1 MTQRYIPVARD
12 FYVTSGFGYRTFD
25 NSMHWGIDYGRNGGS
40 GGQPIHAAQGGT
52 VTAAGP
58 ATGFGRWIN
67 IDHPTEDGSGL
78 TVYGHVIPEV
88 RVGQRVAAGQR
99 IGRIDP
105 DSRTNGGVAP
115 HLHFE
120 VHRYIWSPPGP
131 NRLDPVPWL
140 AGAAYP
146 GAAPPP
152 APGGKPVGQLQA
164 DVTMLSPNDDGPR
177 NPANCTLAIVHT
189 DEGDPN
195 GKIEDLLGWLAQPR
209 AQASYTLL
217 VGRDG
222 RIGRSNDD
230 NYIPWAAGS
239 PANERGLHL
248 CFKGRAAQS
257 RAEWLAQGRQ
267 LDAGARVLRDWHDRY
282 GIPLV
287 KLSGAQMRAGQKG
300 VGGHADTVDAWHST
314 DHTDPGPGFPW
325 DVLLA
330 KAAGNTTTPEEGFLM
345 ALSDAEQRR
354 IYTELTQKLPSRS
367 KYRTNDEPVDT
378 LAGMVLNI
386 DARIHEESTERDA
399 LNGVKAAID
408 LVRRQAD
415 KGDAGAQAVLAKIN
429 GGK

>member
-1 MTQRYIPVARD
+1 MPTRVRPVAPE
-12 FYVTSGFGYRTFD
+12 FYVTSGFGNRSGGF
-25 NSMHWGIDYGRNGGS
+25 HWGTDFGRNGGS
-40 GGQPIHAAQGGT
+40 GGQPVFAAQGGS
-52 VTAAGP
+52 VVMVGP
-58 ATGFGRWIN
+58 ASGFGQWVVL
-67 IDHPTEDGSGL
+67 DHPTADGSGT

-88 RVGQRVAAGQR
+88 RQGQRVVAGQR
-99 IGRIDP
+99 IARINP
-105 DSRTNGGVAP
+105 DSNTNGGVAP

-120 VHRYIWSPPGP
+120 VHRYVWVQPGP
-131 NRLDPVPWL
+131 DRLDPVLWL
-140 AGAAYP
+140 ASS
-146 GAAPPP
+146 APP
-152 APGGKPVGQLQA
+152 ATGGTPVGQLQA
-164 DVTMLSPNDDGPR
+164 DVTLLSPNDDGPR

-195 GKIEDLLGWLAQPR
+195 GPIEDLLGWLKQER

-230 NYIPWAAGS
+230 NYVPWAAGS

-248 CFKGRAAQS
+248 CFKGRASQS

-267 LDAGARVLRDWHDRY
+267 LDAGARVLRDWRDRY

-300 VGGHADTVDAWHST
+300 VGGHVDTVDAWHST

-330 KAAGNTTTPEEGFLM
+330 KAAGNTTPEEGFLM
-345 ALSDAEQRR
+345 ALSHEQQQR
-354 IYTELTQKLPSRS
+354 IFTELTQKLPSRS

-386 DARIHEESTERDA
+386 DARIHEESTEREA
-399 LNGVKAAID
+399 LNGVKSAID
-408 LVRRQAD
+408 LVRREAGR
-415 KGDAGAQAVLAKIN
+415 GDAGAQAVLAKIN

>member
-1 MTQRYIPVARD
+1 MPSRVRPVAPE
-12 FYVTSGFGYRTFD
+12 FYVTSGFGNRSGGF
-25 NSMHWGIDYGRNGGS
+25 HWGTDFGRNGGS
-40 GGQPIHAAQGGT
+40 GGHPVFAAQGGT
-52 VTAAGP
+52 VVMVGP
-58 ATGFGRWIN
+58 ADGFGQWVVL
-67 IDHPTEDGSGL
+67 DHPTEDGSGT

-88 RVGQRVAAGQR
+88 RLGQRVEAGQR
-99 IGRIDP
+99 IARINP
-105 DSRTNGGVAP
+105 DSNTNGGVAP

-120 VHRYIWSPPGP
+120 VHRYVWVQPGP
-131 NRLDPVPWL
+131 DRLDPVPWL
-140 AGAAYP
+140 ASS
-146 GAAPPP
+146 APPET
-152 APGGKPVGQLQA
+152 GGTPVGQLQA
-164 DVTMLSPNDDGPR
+164 DVTLLSPNDSGPR
-177 NPANCTLAIVHT
+177 NPNNCGLAIVHT

-195 GKIEDLLGWLAQPR
+195 GRIEDLLGWLAQER
-209 AQASYTLL
+209 AQASYTLV

-230 NYIPWAAGS
+230 NYVPWAAGS

-248 CFKGRAAQS
+248 CFKGRASQS
-257 RAEWLAQGRQ
+257 RSEWLAQGRQ
-267 LDAGARVLRDWHDRY
+267 LDAGARVLRDWRDRY

-287 KLSGAQMRAGQKG
+287 KLTGAQMRAGQEG

-330 KAAGNTTTPEEGFLM
+330 KAAGTTTPEEGFLM
-345 ALSDAEQRR
+345 ALSDAQQQR
-354 IYTELTQKLPSRS
+354 IYTELTQGLPSRS
-367 KYRTNDEPVDT
+367 KYRANDKPVDT

-408 LVRRQAD
+408 LVRREAG
-415 KGDAGAQAVLAKIN
+415 KGDAGAKAVLAQIE

>member
-1 MTQRYIPVARD
+1 MARRVSPVAAG
-12 FYVTSGFGYRTFD
+12 FYVTSGFGNRAGGF
-25 NSMHWGIDYGRNGGS
+25 HWGTDFGRNGES
-40 GGQPIHAAQGGT
+40 GGYPVFAAQGGS
-52 VTAAGP
+52 VVMVGP
-58 ATGFGRWIN
+58 ASGFGQWVVL
-67 IDHPTEDGSGL
+67 DHPTSDGSGT

-88 RVGQRVAAGQR
+88 RQGQRVEAGQR
-99 IGRIDP
+99 IARINP
-105 DSRTNGGVAP
+105 DSNTNGGVAP

-120 VHRYIWSPPGP
+120 VHRYIWVQPGP
-131 NRLDPVPWL
+131 DRLDPVLWL
-140 AGAAYP
+140 ASS
-146 GAAPPP
+146 APP
-152 APGGKPVGQLQA
+152 ATGGSPVGQLQA
-164 DVTMLSPNDDGPR
+164 DVTLLSPNDSGPR

-195 GKIEDLLGWLAQPR
+195 GKVEDLLGWLAQKR
-209 AQASYTLL
+209 AQASYTLV

-230 NYIPWAAGS
+230 NYVPWAAGS

-248 CFKGRAAQS
+248 CFKGRASQT

-267 LDAGARVLRDWHDRY
+267 LDAGARVLRDWRDRY

-287 KLSGAQMRAGQKG
+287 KLTGAQMRTGRKG

-330 KAAGNTTTPEEGFLM
+330 KAAGNTTPEEGFLM

-367 KYRTNDEPVDT
+367 KYRTHDEPVDT
-378 LAGMVLNI
+378 IAGMVLNI

-408 LVRRQAD
+408 LVRREAA
-415 KGDAGAQAVLAKIN
+415 KGDAGAQAVLAKID

>member
-1 MTQRYIPVARD
+1 MVGPAD
-12 FYVTSGFGYRTFD
+12 GFGQ
-25 NSMHWGIDYGRNGGS
+25 W
-40 GGQPIHAAQGGT
+40 
-52 VTAAGP
+52 VVL
-58 ATGFGRWIN
+58 
-67 IDHPTEDGSGL
+67 DHPTEDGSGT

-88 RVGQRVAAGQR
+88 RLGQRVEAGQR
-99 IGRIDP
+99 IARINP
-105 DSRTNGGVAP
+105 DSNTNGGVAP

-120 VHRYIWSPPGP
+120 VHRYVWVQPGP
-131 NRLDPVPWL
+131 DRLDPVPWL
-140 AGAAYP
+140 ASS
-146 GAAPPP
+146 APPET
-152 APGGKPVGQLQA
+152 GGTPVGQLQA
-164 DVTMLSPNDDGPR
+164 DVTLLSPNDSGPR
-177 NPANCTLAIVHT
+177 NPNNCGLAIVHT

-195 GKIEDLLGWLAQPR
+195 GRIEDLLGWLAQER
-209 AQASYTLL
+209 AQASYTLV

-230 NYIPWAAGS
+230 NYVPWAAGS

-248 CFKGRAAQS
+248 CFKGRASQS
-257 RAEWLAQGRQ
+257 RSEWLAQGRQ
-267 LDAGARVLRDWHDRY
+267 LDAGARVLRDWRDRY

-287 KLSGAQMRAGQKG
+287 KLTGAQMRAGQEG

-330 KAAGNTTTPEEGFLM
+330 KAAGTTTPEEGFLM
-345 ALSDAEQRR
+345 ALSDAQQQR
-354 IYTELTQKLPSRS
+354 IYTELTQGLPSRS
-367 KYRTNDEPVDT
+367 KYRANDKPVDT

-408 LVRRQAD
+408 LVRREAG
-415 KGDAGAQAVLAKIN
+415 KGDAGAKAVLAQIE

>member
-1 MTQRYIPVARD
+1 MASRVRPVAPE
-12 FYVTSGFGYRTFD
+12 FYVTSGFGNRPGGF
-25 NSMHWGIDYGRNGGS
+25 HWGTDFGRNGGS
-40 GGQPIHAAQGGT
+40 GGQPVFAAQGGT
-52 VTAAGP
+52 VVMVGP
-58 ATGFGRWIN
+58 ADGFGQWVVL
-67 IDHPTEDGSGL
+67 DHPTEDGSGT
-78 TVYGHVIPEV
+78 TVYGHIIPEV
-88 RVGQRVAAGQR
+88 RQGQRVEAGQR
-99 IGRIDP
+99 IARINP
-105 DSRTNGGVAP
+105 DSNTNGGVAP

-120 VHRYIWSPPGP
+120 VHRSVWVRPGP
-131 NRLDPVPWL
+131 DRLDPVPWL
-140 AGAAYP
+140 ASS
-146 GAAPPP
+146 APP
-152 APGGKPVGQLQA
+152 ATGGTPVGQLQA
-164 DVTMLSPNDDGPR
+164 DVTMLSPNDSGPR
-177 NPANCTLAIVHT
+177 NPANCGLAIVHT

-195 GKIEDLLGWLAQPR
+195 GRIEDLLGWLAQER
-209 AQASYTLL
+209 AQASYTLV

-230 NYIPWAAGS
+230 NYVPWAAGS

-248 CFKGRAAQS
+248 CFKGRASQS

-267 LDAGARVLRDWHDRY
+267 LDAGARVLRDWRDRY

-287 KLSGAQMRAGQKG
+287 KLTGAQMRAGQEG
-300 VGGHADTVDAWHST
+300 VGGHVDTVDAWHST

-330 KAAGNTTTPEEGFLM
+330 KAAGTTTPEEGFLM

-354 IYTELTQKLPSRS
+354 IYTELTQELPSRS
-367 KYRTNDEPVDT
+367 KYRANDKPVDT

-408 LVRRQAD
+408 LVRREAN
-415 KGDAGAQAVLAKIN
+415 KGDAGAKAVIAKIE

>member
-1 MTQRYIPVARD
+1 MARRVSPVAAD
-12 FYVTSGFGYRTFD
+12 FYVTSGFGNRAGGF
-25 NSMHWGIDYGRNGGS
+25 HWGTDFGRNGGS
-40 GGQPIHAAQGGT
+40 GGHPVFAAQGGS
-52 VTAAGP
+52 VVMVGP
-58 ATGFGRWIN
+58 ASGFGEWVVL
-67 IDHPTEDGSGL
+67 DHPTADGSGT

-88 RVGQRVAAGQR
+88 RQGQRVEAGQR
-99 IGRIDP
+99 IARINP
-105 DSRTNGGVAP
+105 DSNTNGGVAP

-120 VHRYIWSPPGP
+120 VHRYIWVQPGP
-131 NRLDPVPWL
+131 DRLDPVLWL
-140 AGAAYP
+140 ASS
-146 GAAPPP
+146 APP
-152 APGGKPVGQLQA
+152 ATGGTPVGQLQA
-164 DVTMLSPNDDGPR
+164 DVTLLSPNDSGPR

-195 GKIEDLLGWLAQPR
+195 GKVEDLLGWLAQER
-209 AQASYTLL
+209 AQASYTLV

-230 NYIPWAAGS
+230 NYVPWAAGS

-248 CFKGRAAQS
+248 CFKGRASQT

-330 KAAGNTTTPEEGFLM
+330 KAAGNTTPEEGFLM

-386 DARIHEESTERDA
+386 DARIHEESTEREA

-408 LVRRQAD
+408 LVRREAAR
-415 KGDAGAQAVLAKIN
+415 GDAGAKAVLARIE

>member
-1 MTQRYIPVARD
+1 MPTRVRPVAPE
-12 FYVTSGFGYRTFD
+12 FYVASGFGNRSGGF
-25 NSMHWGIDYGRNGGS
+25 HWGTDFGRNGGS
-40 GGQPIHAAQGGT
+40 GGHPVFAAQGGT
-52 VTAAGP
+52 VVMVGP
-58 ATGFGRWIN
+58 ADGFGQWVVL
-67 IDHPTEDGSGL
+67 DHPTEDGSGT

-88 RVGQRVAAGQR
+88 RQGQRVEAGQR
-99 IGRIDP
+99 IARINPDP
-105 DSRTNGGVAP
+105 NTNGGVAP

-120 VHRYIWSPPGP
+120 VHRYVWVRPCPD
-131 NRLDPVPWL
+131 RLDPVPWL
-140 AGAAYP
+140 AIS
-146 GAAPPP
+146 APP
-152 APGGKPVGQLQA
+152 ATGGTPVGQLQA
-164 DVTMLSPNDDGPR
+164 DVTMLSPNDSGPR
-177 NPANCTLAIVHT
+177 NPANCSLAIVHT

-195 GKIEDLLGWLAQPR
+195 GKVEDLLGWLAQER
-209 AQASYTLL
+209 AQASYTLV

-248 CFKGRAAQS
+248 CFKGRASQS

-267 LDAGARVLRDWHDRY
+267 LDAGARVLRDWRDRY

-287 KLSGAQMRAGQKG
+287 KLTGAQMRAGQKG

-330 KAAGNTTTPEEGFLM
+330 KAAGNTTPEEGFLM
-345 ALSDAEQRR
+345 ALSDAQQQR
-354 IYTELTQKLPSRS
+354 IYTELTQALPSRS
-367 KYRTNDEPVDT
+367 KYRANDKPVDT

-408 LVRRQAD
+408 LVRREAS
-415 KGDAGAQAVLAKIN
+415 KGDAGAKAVLAQIE

>member
-1 MTQRYIPVARD
+1 MVGPAD
-12 FYVTSGFGYRTFD
+12 GFGQ
-25 NSMHWGIDYGRNGGS
+25 W
-40 GGQPIHAAQGGT
+40 
-52 VTAAGP
+52 VVL
-58 ATGFGRWIN
+58 
-67 IDHPTEDGSGL
+67 DHPTGDGSGT

-88 RVGQRVAAGQR
+88 RHGQRVEAGQR
-99 IGRIDP
+99 IARINP
-105 DSRTNGGVAP
+105 DSNTNGGVAP

-120 VHRYIWSPPGP
+120 VHRYVWVRPGP
-131 NRLDPVPWL
+131 DRLDPVPWL
-140 AGAAYP
+140 ASS
-146 GAAPPP
+146 APPET
-152 APGGKPVGQLQA
+152 GGTPVGQLQA
-164 DVTMLSPNDDGPR
+164 DVTLLSPNDSGPR
-177 NPANCTLAIVHT
+177 NPNNCGLAIVHT

-195 GKIEDLLGWLAQPR
+195 GKVEDLLGWLAQER
-209 AQASYTLL
+209 AQASYTLV

-230 NYIPWAAGS
+230 NYIPWAAGT

-248 CFKGRAAQS
+248 CFKGRASQS

-267 LDAGARVLRDWHDRY
+267 LDAGARVLRDWRDRY

-287 KLSGAQMRAGQKG
+287 KLTGAQMRAGQKG

-330 KAAGNTTTPEEGFLM
+330 KAAGNTTPEEGFLM
-345 ALSDAEQRR
+345 ALSDAQQQR
-354 IYTELTQKLPSRS
+354 IYTELTQGLPSRS
-367 KYRTNDEPVDT
+367 KYRASDKPVDT

-408 LVRRQAD
+408 LVRREAG
-415 KGDAGAQAVLAKIN
+415 KGDAGAKSVLAKIE